1 LTIGTGLGLPL
12 SQKLADALLACGG
25 IGTDMNQSTRKP
37 VVLNVDDD
45 EASRDAITRELQ
57 RSGYDVIEASTGGEA
72 LRLIH
77 EKSLEL
83 ILLDVRLPDTNGFEV
98 CRQIREDPET
108 AGLPILLLSSSYLDS
123 HSKVMGLDGGA
134 DAYLTEPAEPQVLL
148 ATIRALLRLKRAE
161 QAVRDKALQWRT
173 TFNAI
178 QDGVALLNRDGGVM
192 QSNAAFDSTPE
203 PIGQQI
209 STGFNRLLSTAKRQT
224 MEQSLGSKV
233 LTITLDPVLSDAGE
247 ISGAVCIVADVTE
260 KKRFE
265 QQLQHTQKLESIGV
279 LAGGI
284 AHDFNNLLTGIL
296 GNAGLLLSDLRPGSP
311 ERDLALQ
318 IFEASESAASLTRQI
333 LAYSGKGRFVME
345 SVDLSAVAND
355 SRNLVR
361 RFIPKGVELVYE
373 LAKDLPL
380 IDADPAQMQQATM
393 NLIINAAESF
403 GEAGS
408 GQVRIKTESR
418 TVERSFFQ
426 SGDPDVE
433 PGTFVS
439 LAVSDNGS
447 GIDEVTQQRIF
458 EPFFTTKFIGRGLGL
473 SAIHGILRGHR
484 GLLRL
489 RSQPGAGTTF
499 ELYFPAAVASASPS
513 VSAPEVPHPK
523 KAETILV
530 IDDETAVQQFAKN
543 ALERQGYKVLT
554 ADDGRAGVEL
564 FEKMHEKISLVLL
577 DFTMPVMSGEE
588 TLEHLRRVDPS
599 VPIVLSS
606 GFGHDTALQRFE
618 GKGLDGFIGKPYTLP
633 TLMEVIASALKTG
646 KSKQ

>member
-1 LTIGTGLGLPL
+1 
-12 SQKLADALLACGG
+12 
-25 IGTDMNQSTRKP
+25 MNQSTPKP
-37 VVLNVDDD
+37 VILNVDDD
-45 EASRDAITRELQ
+45 DASRYAITRELL
-57 RSGYDVIEASTGGEA
+57 RSGYDVIEAATGEET

-77 EKSLEL
+77 EKRVEL

-108 AGLPILLLSSSYLDS
+108 AGLPILLLSASYLDS

-134 DAYLTEPAEPQVLL
+134 DAYLTEPADPQVLL

-161 QAVRDKALQWRT
+161 LAVRDRVLQWRT

-178 QDGVALLNRDGGVM
+178 QDGVALLNWDGAVT
-192 QSNAAFDSTPE
+192 QANSAFESIAE

-209 STGFNRLLSTAKRQT
+209 SAGFDRLLSTAKRQT
-224 MEQSLGSKV
+224 IEQSLGSKI
-233 LTITLDPVLSDAGE
+233 LTITLDPVSGEAGG

-311 ERDLALQ
+311 ERELALQ

-345 SVDLSAVAND
+345 PVDLSAVASD

-361 RFIPKGVELVYE
+361 RFIPKGVELIYE

-380 IDADPAQMQQATM
+380 IEADPAQMQQVAM

-403 GEAGS
+403 GEDGK
-408 GQVRIKTESR
+408 GEVRIKTESR
-418 TVERSFFQ
+418 MLERSFFQ
-426 SGDPDVE
+426 SADPGLE
-433 PGTFVS
+433 PGPFAL
-439 LAVSDNGS
+439 LAVSDS
-447 GIDEVTQQRIF
+447 GCGMDEATQQRIF
-458 EPFFTTKFIGRGLGL
+458 EPFFTTKFTGRGLGL
-473 SAIHGILRGHR
+473 SAVHGILRGHR

-489 RSQPGAGTTF
+489 RSRPSAGTTI
-499 ELYFPAAVASASPS
+499 ELYFPAALAAASPS
-513 VSAPEVPHPK
+513 LKAAEVSYPK
-523 KAETILV
+523 KSETILV

-543 ALERQGYKVLT
+543 ALERQGYNVVT
-554 ADDGRAGVEL
+554 ADDGQAGVKL
-564 FEKMHEKISLVLL
+564 FADMHGKIALVLL

-588 TLEHLRRVDPS
+588 TLAHLRRIDPS

-633 TLMEVIASALKTG
+633 KLTEVVASALK
-646 KSKQ
+646 SERSEQ